1 MNKTTINSKIIILF
15 LVIGISFLAFSYFA
29 FNRFSHI
36 SIHGPIYKEII
47 LENELVA
54 DILPPPAYIIESY
67 LLTLQLTYEN
77 RKDLI
82 PNIDKVKKEFFER
95 YKYWA
100 IKSSGNKALTEMFE
114 HAYNPGKE
122 FFRVVDEELLP
133 SKTQADEIK
142 AHKKLSKLYEEHRK
156 AIDALVSD
164 ARTETERI
172 EGAAVSTI
180 ADTKFAFFAIT
191 GLVIAFLIAMCVLL
205 IYQLRKVTSKLSEI
219 NMSIEDGADKMAKD
233 NYNLSARTHRQAA
246 TLEETS
252 ATLEEITANLNSTV
266 ENTQKASQLAEESTQ
281 NAKTGVEIHAKAQ
294 KAMGEI
300 LDSSKKISDIVRL
313 VEDLAFQTNILA
325 INAAIEAAKAG
336 ENGRGFAVVA
346 IEVRDL
352 AQRSTEATKEI
363 KQLIEVSLA
372 KVNQGEE
379 LVSLTHEKLQTI
391 LLSTVEVS
399 SLMQQISI
407 GAKEEYT
414 ALEQINIAVADIDH
428 VTQQNSSMASDMTE
442 ASETLA
448 QNAKTL
454 SQLVQDNFSGADTDS
469 SSAIIE
475 TPKAKKLSL
484 PRIPKVKKQDD
495 RFVED
500 MLKKDKNT
508 DLF

>member
-15 LVIGISFLAFSYFA
+15 LVIGISFLSFSYYA
-29 FNRFSHI
+29 FKRFSHI
-36 SIHGPIYKEII
+36 SIHGPIYHEII
-47 LENELVA
+47 LQNELIA
-54 DILPPPAYIIESY
+54 DILPPPAYIIEAY
-67 LLTLQLTYEN
+67 LLSLQLTYEN
-77 RKDLI
+77 RKDLVPQI
-82 PNIDKVKKEFFER
+82 ERVKKDFFAR
-95 YKYWA
+95 YKYWGTKTTNDKGLA
-100 IKSSGNKALTEMFE
+100 DMFE
-114 HAYNPGKE
+114 KAYTPGRE
-122 FFRVVDEELLP
+122 FFRIVDEELLP
-133 SKTQADEIK
+133 AKNMQDELK
-142 AHKKLSKLYEEHRK
+142 VHKKLSNLYEQHRK
-156 AIDALVSD
+156 GIDSLVSD
-164 ARTETERI
+164 AQSETLRI
-172 EGAAVSTI
+172 EQEANKTIDSTLS
-180 ADTKFAFFAIT
+180 AFLVFT
-191 GLVIAFLIAMCVLL
+191 GLVVTFLIAMCVVL
-205 IYQLRKVTSKLSEI
+205 IYQLRKVTRKLSEI
-219 NMSIEDGADKMAKD
+219 NTSIEDGADKMAKD

-266 ENTQKASQLAEESTQ
+266 ENTQKASKLAEESTQ
-281 NAKTGVEIHAKAQ
+281 NAKTGVEIHSKAQ
-294 KAMGEI
+294 KAMEEI
-300 LDSSKKISDIVRL
+300 LTSSKKISDIVRL

-363 KQLIEVSLA
+363 KQLIDVSLD

-399 SLMQQISI
+399 SLMQQISV

-448 QNAKTL
+448 LNAKTL
-454 SQLVQDNFSGADTDS
+454 SQLMSDNFSGVNSDGNGPVQKVS
-469 SSAIIE
+469 KI
-475 TPKAKKLSL
+475 SL
-484 PRIPKVKKQDD
+484 PKIPKVGKKEEK
-495 RFVED
+495 FGEGHAH
-500 MLKKDKNT
+500 KSKES